1 MTAIGEWG
9 SSTVAATFLNQD
21 GTMASGTWTASV
33 PVDLRSATGT
43 KRIILA
49 GVVASGNFTTTPG
62 GTSLSFAC
70 PSNADPDLMPTT
82 PAWQPIVTVI
92 TGGATRVYVFDV
104 PVGGTLDLHDYVPT
118 TSSGVTSA
126 SQSIALGVPG
136 GVPLLNDGMTGLVD
150 ANGTPLAIGGGTADW
165 STLAN
170 KPAVIA
176 AGATQAAARTAIGAG
191 TSSLALGT
199 TGSTAKAGDYQPAA
213 ANITDSTATG
223 RSVLTAASATAA
235 RTAIG
240 AGTSDLAL
248 GSTETT
254 AAAGDH
260 GHLIAGVNGL
270 QAALDAKAATSS
282 IGTLWRYRSTA
293 DWVVNNQ
300 TTITAV
306 TGFSMPIAAGEEWD
320 FSIILYLQG
329 DAAADAKVVVDAP
342 SGATGH
348 YVMEGSNTGAAG
360 PTGTSK
366 IEAYDTYGTVGQA
379 IGTFGGTSTSVCK
392 IEGTIVN
399 GATAGNV
406 TIKAAQSVAT
416 AVDTKVLAGS
426 VMAASKVVA

>member
-1 MTAIGEWG
+1 VTAIGEWG

-62 GTSLSFAC
+62 GTSLSFSC

-82 PAWQPIVTVI
+82 PAWQPIITVI

-118 TSSGVTSA
+118 TSAGVTSA

-136 GVPLLNDGMTGLVD
+136 GVPLLNAGMTGLVD
-150 ANGTPLAIGGGTADW
+150 ANGTPLSIGAAADW
-165 STLAN
+165 TTLAN

-176 AGATQAAARTAIGAG
+176 AGATQAAARSAIGAG

-223 RSVLTAASATAA
+223 RAILTAASAAAA

-260 GHLIAGVNGL
+260 GHIIAGVNGL
-270 QAALDAKAATSS
+270 QAALDAKATTATLPTTATERLATATVVNASTVLAQS
-282 IGTLWRYRSTA
+282 GLNVPMVANKVYDVGALLYFTGDFAAKIKAVLDGPAGSTCLYMAEGPAVGSAGSTGNQVREARDTIGSYTNQFGSFSTTAPCAVRMEGWVACGSTA
-293 DWVVNNQ
+293 GDLVVKF
-300 TTITAV
+300 A
-306 TGFSMPIAAGEEWD
+306 
-320 FSIILYLQG
+320 QG
-329 DAAADAKVVVDAP
+329 V
-342 SGATGH
+342 S
-348 YVMEGSNTGAAG
+348 
-360 PTGTSK
+360 
-366 IEAYDTYGTVGQA
+366 
-379 IGTFGGTSTSVCK
+379 
-392 IEGTIVN
+392 
-399 GATAGNV
+399 
-406 TIKAAQSVAT
+406 T
-416 AVDTKVLAGS
+416 AVDTTLLAGS
-426 VMAASKVVA
+426 TLTIVERV

>member
-118 TSSGVTSA
+118 TSAGVTSA

-136 GVPLLNDGMTGLVD
+136 GVPLLNAGMDGLED

-165 STLAN
+165 TTLAN

-176 AGATQAAARTAIGAG
+176 AGATQAAARSAISAG
-191 TSSLALGT
+191 TSSLTLGT
-199 TGSTAKAGDYQPAA
+199 TGATAKAGDYQPAA

-223 RSVLTAASATAA
+223 RAVLTAASATAA

-270 QAALDAKAATSS
+270 QAALDAKAATATLPTTATERLATATVVISS
-282 IGTLWRYRSTA
+282 TVLAQSGLNVPMAANKVYDVGALLYFTGDGTA
-293 DWVVNNQ
+293 D
-300 TTITAV
+300 IKAV
-306 TGFSMPIAAGEEWD
+306 LDGPAGATC
-320 FSIILYLQG
+320 LYMAEG
-329 DAAADAKVVVDAP
+329 PAV
-342 SGATGH
+342 GATGSTGNQ
-348 YVMEGSNTGAAG
+348 VREARDTIGSFTNQFGSFSTSALCAIRMEGWVACGS
-360 PTGTSK
+360 
-366 IEAYDTYGTVGQA
+366 
-379 IGTFGGTSTSVCK
+379 
-392 IEGTIVN
+392 
-399 GATAGNV
+399 TAGDLV
-406 TIKAAQSVAT
+406 VKFAQGVST
-416 AVDTKVLAGS
+416 AVDTTLLAGS
-426 VMAASKVVA
+426 TLTIVERT